1 MRPFRINC
9 RIILASTVL
18 LACGQPAD
26 AAPSAA
32 KGKEIFHRVGC
43 YECHNYQGQ
52 GGVGPRLAP
61 KPLPFEALKSY
72 VRNANG
78 NMPPYRPTVLTDAD
92 LEDVYAYLQSI
103 PQGAPADSIPAVKN
117 LKRAAP

>member
-1 MRPFRINC
+1 MHHNRM
-9 RIILASTVL
+9 ILAAAVALSFTHG
-18 LACGQPAD
+18 AN

-32 KGKEIFHRVGC
+32 KGKDTFHRVGC

-61 KPLPFEALKSY
+61 GPIAFEALKNY

-78 NMPPYRPTVLTDAD
+78 NMPPYAPTVLSDDDIAD
-92 LEDVYAYLQSI
+92 IYAYLSSI
-103 PQGAPADSIPAVKN
+103 PKSPPPDSIPAVKS
-117 LKRAAP
+117 LKTAAP

>member
-1 MRPFRINC
+1 MRPYW
-9 RIILASTVL
+9 IILAGA
-18 LACGQPAD
+18 LAWAQLAE

-32 KGKEIFHRVGC
+32 KGKEAFHRAGC

-78 NMPPYRPTVLTDAD
+78 NMPPYAPAVLTDDDLAD
-92 LEDVYAYLQSI
+92 IYAYLQSV
-103 PQGAPADSIPAVKN
+103 PAGRPADNIPA
-117 LKRAAP
+117 LKALKPGPS

>member
-1 MRPFRINC
+1 MHTHGVMGQ
-9 RIILASTVL
+9 IILAGA
-18 LACGQPAD
+18 LAFAQTAQ
-26 AAPSAA
+26 AAPSPA
-32 KGKEIFHRVGC
+32 KGKETFHRAGC

-78 NMPPYRPTVLTDAD
+78 NMPPYAPSVLTDDDLAD
-92 LEDVYAYLQSI
+92 IYAYLSSI
-103 PQGAPADSIPAVKN
+103 SVGPPADSISAIKD
-117 LKRAAP
+117 LRAGPR

>member
-1 MRPFRINC
+1 MRPT
-9 RIILASTVL
+9 RIILASAVL
-18 LACGQPAD
+18 LACGQAAL

-32 KGKEIFHRVGC
+32 KGKEIFHRIGC

-78 NMPPYRPTVLTDAD
+78 NMPPYGPTVLTDDD
-92 LEDVYAYLQSI
+92 LADVYAYLQSI
-103 PQGAPADSIPAVKN
+103 PAGQPADIIAAVKS
-117 LKRAAP
+117 LKKIAP

>member
-1 MRPFRINC
+1 MQHHRM
-9 RIILASTVL
+9 ILAAAAL
-18 LACGQPAD
+18 LSFTQAAS

-32 KGKEIFHRVGC
+32 KGKDTFHRVGC

-61 KPLPFEALKSY
+61 SPIAFESLKSY

-78 NMPPYRPTVLTDAD
+78 NMPPYAPAVLSDDDIAD
-92 LEDVYAYLQSI
+92 IYAYLQSI
-103 PQGAPADSIPAVKN
+103 P
-117 LKRAAP
+117 

>member
-1 MRPFRINC
+1 MRLYP
-9 RIILASTVL
+9 IILAGALVFAHS
-18 LACGQPAD
+18 AQ

-32 KGKEIFHRVGC
+32 KGKEVFHRAGC

-78 NMPPYRPTVLTDAD
+78 NMPPYAPAVLTDDELAD
-92 LEDVYAYLQSI
+92 IYAYLQSVSAG
-103 PQGAPADSIPAVKN
+103 PSADSIPAVKN
-117 LKRAAP
+117 LKPGPS

>member
-1 MRPFRINC
+1 MRVHW
-9 RIILASTVL
+9 IIMASALAL
-18 LACGQPAD
+18 PPLHAAI

-32 KGKEIFHRVGC
+32 RGKEIFHRVGC

-61 KPLPFEALKSY
+61 SPMPLEGLKTY

-78 NMPPYRPTVLTDAD
+78 NMPPYRANVLSDDEVSDIYT
-92 LEDVYAYLQSI
+92 YLQSI
-103 PQGAPADSIPAVKN
+103 PKAPPPDSIPAVKN
-117 LKRAAP
+117 LKPEQR

>member
-1 MRPFRINC
+1 MRLC
-9 RIILASTVL
+9 RVL
-18 LACGQPAD
+18 LACAALACAQAAD
-26 AAPSAA
+26 AAPSAT
-32 KGKEIFHRVGC
+32 KGKEVYQRAGC

-78 NMPPYRPTVLTDAD
+78 NMPPYVPAVLSEEDLAD
-92 LEDVYAYLQSI
+92 IYAYLQAI
-103 PQGAPADSIPAVKN
+103 PPGPSPESIPAIKN
-117 LKRAAP
+117 LKK

>member
-1 MRPFRINC
+1 MRPYW
-9 RIILASTVL
+9 IILASA
-18 LACGQPAD
+18 LAWAQVAE

-32 KGKEIFHRVGC
+32 KGKEVFHRAGC

-61 KPLPFEALKSY
+61 KPPPFEALKSY

-78 NMPPYRPTVLTDAD
+78 NMPPYAPAVLTDDELAD
-92 LEDVYAYLQSI
+92 IYAYLQSI
-103 PQGAPADSIPAVKN
+103 PSGQPADGIPALKN
-117 LKRAAP
+117 LKAGPG

>member
-1 MRPFRINC
+1 MRLH
-9 RIILASTVL
+9 RIILAGAFALVL
-18 LACGQPAD
+18 APVAI
-26 AAPSAA
+26 AAPSAV

-61 KPLPFEALKSY
+61 SSIAFDRLKSY

-78 NMPPYRPTVLTDAD
+78 NMPPYAPTVLPDDDIAD
-92 LEDVYAYLQSI
+92 IYAYLQSI
-103 PQGAPADSIPAVKN
+103 PKAPAADSITAVKN
-117 LKRAAP
+117 LKTAAP